1 MKLHRSIKT
10 VMVALFWL
18 LSWSVMNL
26 CAQSQ
31 GASALTP
38 LFSLTTVPPSG
49 SFHVGKPIEVQVTVK
64 NISGKEIYWAYH
76 RSDIAYKAF
85 RVRLTQNGHEV
96 ETTVFDRKITG
107 RPRPDDPV
115 DSDWFGGSTIALPL
129 ASDASFTWKLD
140 LTKLYMIQSP
150 GIYKLDI
157 CRPDQY
163 SKTNVCSKSV
173 ILTVVQ

>member
-1 MKLHRSIKT
+1 MKLHRSITT

-18 LSWSVMNL
+18 LSWSVMHL

-31 GASALTP
+31 DASALTP
-38 LFSLTTVPPSG
+38 LFSITTEPPSG

-76 RSDIAYKAF
+76 RSDTGYRAVQ
-85 RVRLTQNGHEV
+85 VRLTQNGHEV

-107 RPRPDDPV
+107 RPRPDERLDL
-115 DSDWFGGSTIALPL
+115 SYSTIALPL
-129 ASDASFTWKLD
+129 AADASFTWTLD
-140 LTKLYMIQSP
+140 LTKLYVIQSP
-150 GIYKLDI
+150 GKYNLDI
-157 CRPDQY
+157 CRYDDY

-173 ILTVVQ
+173 TLTVVQ